1 MLSQEQ
7 LQELKKRDLITE
19 DEIKAY
25 TEATEDEKTAFDAIY
40 TELLKEPVKE
50 AVIEVEKP
58 KETEPE
64 KPKDARGRHPIPC
77 DRGEN
82 GQPCEKCKAKEAAK
96 ASQPSIKEQIGKY
109 KDVKPPSQQATILN
123 PVKPEPAKVDMG
135 KMITG
140 ALFLVMIDNTFPPLL
155 LKLFSFVSDDFDKI
169 DIKAAA
175 REVKMSDEQRK
186 DFEPLAKSCVEFVFG
201 YMHPMVGLFMGLSFV
216 YGGNI
221 LMLDVDKFKKK

>member
-25 TEATEDEKTAFDAIY
+25 TEATEYEKTSFDAIY
-40 TELLKEPVKE
+40 TELLKEPVNEPEKE
-50 AVIEVEKP
+50 PEPVKVA
-58 KETEPE
+58 TEPE
-64 KPKDARGRHPIPC
+64 KPKDNRGRHPIPC

-96 ASQPSIKEQIGKY
+96 AGQPTIKDQLGKY
-109 KDVKPPSQQATILN
+109 KTVKPPETNVLIN
-123 PVKPEPAKVDMG
+123 PKPQEPAKVDMG

-155 LKLFSFVSDDFDKI
+155 LKVFSWVSNDFEKI